1 MAAERRSVQEEAQY
15 TVTYAR
21 SPWKNCL
28 FAWGCYSII
37 VAACRSLT
45 DPCCILVSFTP
56 SGADAVTL
64 QAVHLIAT
72 PTMPPKHPPW
82 ADEDDSSPTT
92 NASESFAPAPTR
104 HPSVAS
110 FGVFLRAFLDGLA
123 DAAVSRASMQCIQ
136 KVLQQHSQASALVPG
151 SFGRHQ
157 PEPCYESAPCVIA
170 YLAAVHN
177 NWISQTQRAV
187 WLHTLRVE
195 SFVDFHYPILW
206 SVFFLIYSC
215 LARK

>member
-1 MAAERRSVQEEAQY
+1 
-15 TVTYAR
+15 
-21 SPWKNCL
+21 
-28 FAWGCYSII
+28 
-37 VAACRSLT
+37 
-45 DPCCILVSFTP
+45 
-56 SGADAVTL
+56 
-64 QAVHLIAT
+64 
-72 PTMPPKHPPW
+72 
-82 ADEDDSSPTT
+82 
-92 NASESFAPAPTR
+92 
-104 HPSVAS
+104 
-110 FGVFLRAFLDGLA
+110 
-123 DAAVSRASMQCIQ
+123 
-136 KVLQQHSQASALVPG
+136 LQQHSQASALVPG

-206 SVFFLIYSC
+206 SVFFYSC